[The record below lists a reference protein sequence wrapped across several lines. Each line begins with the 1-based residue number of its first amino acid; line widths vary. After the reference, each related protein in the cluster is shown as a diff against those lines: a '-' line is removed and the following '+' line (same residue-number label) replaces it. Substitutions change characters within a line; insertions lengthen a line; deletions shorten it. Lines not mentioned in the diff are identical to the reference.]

1 LLKYCNMNV
10 NRRNF
15 LLFLGAT
22 ATTLTS
28 SLWDQR
34 SPATSLTVSQNSS
47 SFAKT
52 NSNLGFQP
60 IKMALPL
67 EVEQLSIPQQI
78 ANYSSYQVQDDLV
91 LPEGFI
97 YDLIAVWGDPV
108 GDSRFGYNN
117 DYLSLVETAPGEG
130 YLTVNFEYISGGLW
144 MQTYAA
150 VIGEELP
157 VAELMTLAKPVG
169 EEEDDEVAL
178 IVDALSLADNDPLKA
193 KISQIS
199 RAGLIDQGLGV
210 ISVKRNPEGKWERTY
225 SDLDRRVTGISG
237 LDHPEQALKSTGA
250 AVAVFNK
257 RSKLGYEDGLGDRI
271 IGTFQN
277 CAGGTT
283 PWGTVLSAEE
293 NFHDQVPEPVM
304 ADGSSFTPGET
315 PFFLSAAEVN
325 GRGNVFG
332 LAGNKYGWMVE
343 IDPAKSDDYGTK
355 HTWLGR
361 YRHEAFA
368 VRAVADKKLAV
379 YSGCDR
385 RGGHL
390 YKFISEDLVID
401 PLDKAN
407 SRLFETGMLYGAK
420 LNPDGT
426 GTWIPL
432 SPDTLINPIS
442 PSEVVGG
449 MVILPNSDRTAG
461 GYMEVT
467 TAEQMQPLINQF
479 KTLGDL
485 YQGDNATEIQGAI
498 LIDAHLAASAAGI
511 TPTARPEDTIIND
524 QGTLFVAFTSG
535 AADEE
540 GGPDKRIFLGP
551 GEETDYEYGWIMKLE
566 EEDRDPAALS
576 FTWSMLTTGGE
587 VAKGGAG
594 FANPDNLTLDKFE
607 NLWVV
612 TDMSTSKHN
621 KPVPSRVE
629 NGETLTGS
637 DLTGVFGNNSMWYI
651 PLSGDDVGNIYPF
664 AIGPM
669 DCECTGIT
677 FDDDNRSLFLAIQH
691 PGEENGI
698 RQDMATETR
707 DFELLATDGT
717 AFKQQRQVPIG
728 SNWPSGKANQP
739 PLPGVVIIRK
749 VDGTEIV

>member
-1 LLKYCNMNV
+1 MNV

-22 ATTLTS
+22 AGTLTS
-28 SLWDQR
+28 NLWRNQGEAN
-34 SPATSLTVSQNSS
+34 SALGKNSS
-47 SFAKT
+47 LLTTKS
-52 NSNLGFQP
+52 NSSLSFQP
-60 IKMALPL
+60 VKMALPL
-67 EVEQLSIPQQI
+67 DVEQLSIPQQI
-78 ANYSSYQVQDDLV
+78 ANYTNYQVKDDLV
-91 LPEGFI
+91 LPEGFT
-97 YDLIAVWGDPV
+97 YDLIAAWGDPV

-117 DYLSLVETAPGEG
+117 DYLSLIETAPGEG
-130 YLTVNFEYISGGLW
+130 YLTVNFEYISGGTW
-144 MQTYAA
+144 MQTYST
-150 VIGEELP
+150 VIGKELP
-157 VAELMTLAKPVG
+157 FAELLALAKPVG
-169 EEEDDEVAL
+169 EDEDLVFT
-178 IVDALSLADNDPLKA
+178 VDALRLKDDDA
-193 KISQIS
+193 LKEKITLIS
-199 RAGLIDQGLGV
+199 REGLIDQGLGV
-210 ISVKRNPEGKWERTY
+210 ISVKRNSEGKWERTF

-237 LDHPEQALKSTGA
+237 LDNPQQALKSTGA
-250 AVAVFNK
+250 AVAVFKKPN
-257 RSKLGYEDGLGDRI
+257 KLGYEDSLGDRI

-304 ADGSSFTPGET
+304 ADGSSFDPQKT
-315 PFFLSAAEVN
+315 PFLLSAGEVN
-325 GRGNVFG
+325 GRANVFG

-343 IDPAKSDDYGTK
+343 IDPANPNDYGTK

-368 VRAVADKKLAV
+368 IRAVADKNLAV

-390 YKFISEDLVID
+390 YKFISDGKIIN
-401 PLDKAN
+401 PQDKAN

-420 LNPDGT
+420 FDPNGT
-426 GTWIPL
+426 GSWIPL

-442 PSEVVGG
+442 PQEVVGG
-449 MVILPNSDRTAG
+449 MVIMPNSDRTVG
-461 GYMEVT
+461 GIMEVT
-467 TAEQMQPLINQF
+467 TEEQMQSLVKQF

-485 YQGDNATEIQGAI
+485 YQGNSPEEIQGAI
-498 LIDAHLAASAAGI
+498 LIDAHVAASVVGV
-511 TPTARPEDTIIND
+511 TNTARPEDTVIND
-524 QGTLFVAFTSG
+524 LGTLFVAFTSG

-540 GGPDKRIFLGP
+540 GGPDQTIFVGP
-551 GEETDYEYGWIMKLE
+551 GSETDYEYGWIMKLD
-566 EEDRDPAALS
+566 EDNSDPAALS
-576 FTWSMLTTGGE
+576 FTWSMLATGGE

-594 FANPDNLTLDKFE
+594 FANPDNLTFDKSG

-621 KPVPSRVE
+621 QPVPTRVE
-629 NGETLTGS
+629 NGETLAGS

-651 PLSGDDVGNIYPF
+651 PLSGENVGKIYPF

-669 DCECTGIT
+669 ECECSGIT
-677 FDDDNRSLFLAIQH
+677 FNKDNSSLFLSIQH

-707 DFELLATDGT
+707 GFEMLATDGT
-717 AFKQQRQVPIG
+717 VFKQQRQVPLG
-728 SNWPSGKANQP
+728 SNWPSGQVNQP
-739 PLPGVVIIRK
+739 PLPGVVVIRK

>member
-1 LLKYCNMNV
+1 MNV

-22 ATTLTS
+22 AGTLTS
-28 SLWDQR
+28 RLWGTQGKVN
-34 SPATSLTVSQNSS
+34 SLTVTAENSSSLAQNSS
-47 SFAKT
+47 S
-52 NSNLGFQP
+52 LGFQP

-67 EVEQLSIPQQI
+67 EVEQLSVPQQI
-78 ANYSSYQVQDDLV
+78 ANYASYQVQDDLV
-91 LPEGFI
+91 LPEGFT
-97 YDLIAVWGDPV
+97 YDLLAVWGDRV

-130 YLTVNFEYISGGLW
+130 YLTVNFEYISGKAW
-144 MQTYAA
+144 MQTYGS
-150 VIGEELP
+150 VIGQELP
-157 VAELMTLAKPVG
+157 FAELLALAKPIG
-169 EEEDDEVAL
+169 EEEDEVAF
-178 IVDALSLADNDPLKA
+178 IVDALSLKAGDPLKA

-199 RAGLIDQGLGV
+199 REGLIDQGLGV
-210 ISVKRNPEGKWERTY
+210 ISVKRNPEGKWERTFAAV
-225 SDLDRRVTGISG
+225 DRRVTGISG
-237 LDHPEQALKSTGA
+237 LDDPEQALKSTGA
-250 AVAVFNK
+250 AVAVFKKQN
-257 RSKLGYEDGLGDRI
+257 KLGYEDDLGDRI

-293 NFHDQVPEPVM
+293 NFQDQVPEAVM
-304 ADGSSFTPGET
+304 ADGSSFNPRET
-315 PFFLSAAEVN
+315 PFLLSAENVD
-325 GRGNVFG
+325 GRANVFG

-343 IDPAKSDDYGTK
+343 IDPANPDDYGTK

-368 VRAVADKKLAV
+368 IRAVADKNLAV

-390 YKFISEDLVID
+390 YKFISENKVAN
-401 PLDKAN
+401 PQDKSN
-407 SRLFETGMLYGAK
+407 SGLFATGMLYGAK
-420 LNPDGT
+420 INPNGT

-432 SPDTLINPIS
+432 SPETIINPIS
-442 PSEVVGG
+442 PQSVVGG
-449 MVILPNSDRTAG
+449 MVVLPNSDRTVG
-461 GYMEVT
+461 GFMEVT
-467 TAEQMQPLINQF
+467 TVEQIQPLIKQF

-485 YQGDNATEIQGAI
+485 YQGDSAEEIQGAI
-498 LIDAHLAASAAGI
+498 LIDAHFAASAVGV
-511 TPTARPEDTIIND
+511 TNTARPEDTIINNE
-524 QGTLFVAFTSG
+524 GVLFIAFTSG

-540 GGPDKRIFLGP
+540 GGPDKTIFVGP
-551 GEETDYEYGWIMKLE
+551 EGETDYEYGWIMKLE
-566 EEDRDPAALS
+566 EDNSDPAALS

-594 FANPDNLTLDKFE
+594 FANPDNLSLDKSG

-621 KPVPSRVE
+621 KSVPSRVE
-629 NGETLTGS
+629 DGETLTGS
-637 DLTGVFGNNSMWYI
+637 DLTGVFGNNSLWYI
-651 PLSGDDVGNIYPF
+651 PLAGENVGNVYPF

-669 DCECTGIT
+669 ECECTGLT
-677 FDDDNRSLFLAIQH
+677 FDNDNSSLFLAIQH

-707 DFELLATDGT
+707 EFALLATDGT
-717 AFKQQRQVPIG
+717 AFKQQRQVPVG
-728 SNWPSGKANQP
+728 SNWPSGKANQS
-739 PLPGVVIIRK
+739 PLPGVVVIRRG
-749 VDGTEIV
+749 DGSEIV

>member
-1 LLKYCNMNV
+1 MNV

-22 ATTLTS
+22 TVTLTS
-28 SLWDQR
+28 SFWDKQ
-34 SPATSLTVSQNSS
+34 SQATSL
-47 SFAKT
+47 AKT
-52 NSNLGFQP
+52 SSNLGFQP

-67 EVEQLSIPQQI
+67 EVEQLAIPQQI
-78 ANYSSYQVQDDLV
+78 ANYASYQVQDDLV

-130 YLTVNFEYISGGLW
+130 YLTVNFEYISGGTW
-144 MQTYAA
+144 MQTYSS

-157 VAELMTLAKPVG
+157 VAELMALAKPVG

-178 IVDALSLADNDPLKA
+178 IVDALSLVDHDPIKA

-210 ISVKRNPEGKWERTY
+210 ISVKRNPEGKWERTF

-237 LDHPEQALKSTGA
+237 LDNPDQALKSTGA

-257 RSKLGYEDGLGDRI
+257 PNKLGYEDGLGDRI

-304 ADGSSFTPGET
+304 ADGSSFDPRET
-315 PFFLSAAEVN
+315 PFFLSASEVN

-361 YRHEAFA
+361 YRHEAFGI
-368 VRAVADKKLAV
+368 RAVANQNLAV

-390 YKFISEDLVID
+390 YKFVSEDRIID
-401 PLDKAN
+401 PQDQAN
-407 SRLFETGMLYGAK
+407 SKLFETGMLYGAK

-432 SPDTLINPIS
+432 SPDTPINPIS

-449 MVILPNSDRTAG
+449 MVVLPNSDRTAG
-461 GYMEVT
+461 GYTEVT
-467 TAEQMQPLINQF
+467 SPEQMQPLINQF

-485 YQGDNATEIQGAI
+485 YQGDNSAEIQGAI
-498 LIDAHLAASAAGI
+498 LIDAHVAASAAGV
-511 TPTARPEDTIIND
+511 TNTARPEDTIIND
-524 QGTLFVAFTSG
+524 DGTLFIAFTSG

-540 GGPDKRIFLGP
+540 GGPDKTIFVGS
-551 GEETDYEYGWIMKLE
+551 GGETDYEYGWIMKLE
-566 EEDRDPAALS
+566 EDERDPAALS
-576 FTWSMLTTGGE
+576 FTWSMLVTGGE
-587 VAKGGAG
+587 VATGGAG
-594 FANPDNLTLDKFE
+594 FANPDNLTLDKSG

-621 KPVPSRVE
+621 QPVPSRVE

-637 DLTGVFGNNSMWYI
+637 DLTGVFGNNSLWYI
-651 PLSGDDVGNIYPF
+651 PLSGDDVGKIYPF

-669 DCECTGIT
+669 ECECTGIT
-677 FDDDNRSLFLAIQH
+677 FNDDNSSLFLAIQH

-698 RQDMATETR
+698 RQDMATEAR

-728 SNWPSGKANQP
+728 SNWPSGKVNQP
-739 PLPGVVIIRK
+739 PLPGIVVIRK